1 MCKKNDSF
9 LSDFHFNIEYFTWY
23 VSLNIEYLDFDVIFA
38 TATLKSTLIKRRK
51 SLIFESQRAHH
62 SNKLFVL
69 GKTSPLILE
78 NRFHLAA
85 V

>member
-38 TATLKSTLIKRRK
+38 TATLKSTLIKRE
-51 SLIFESQRAHH
+51 SLSYLSH
-62 SNKLFVL
+62 SELIIL
-69 GKTSPLILE
+69 TSCSSWVKPL
-78 NRFHLAA
+78 H
-85 V
+85 